1 MNMICAKCGAVI
13 PDNYKHY
20 EVTANC
26 VKDSNLKFVKHYY
39 IHGDCWN
46 QLPLL
51 SNEERTKFWE
61 DLHNGKI

>member
-26 VKDSNLKFVKHYY
+26 VKDSNLKFVRHYY

-46 QLPLL
+46 QLSLL
-51 SNEERTKFWE
+51 SNEERTKFRE
-61 DLHNGKI
+61 DLYNGKI